1 MAATAEPVR
10 TYAVLLVEDD
20 RNARELAYLLFE
32 RHTDFAIVGEVAS
45 ADECLDFLA
54 DRPVDVVI
62 LDHQLEGTRT
72 GAEVAS
78 LVKATAPGT
87 RVVLFSGYLQADPGD
102 AAVDGFVHKLQGEL
116 LVPTVR
122 SVLGLTD

>member
-32 RHTDFAIVGEVAS
+32 RHSDFAIVGEVAS
-45 ADECLDFLA
+45 AEACLDFLA
-54 DRPVDVVI
+54 ERPVDVVL
-62 LDHQLEGTRT
+62 LDHQLEGSRT
-72 GAEVAS
+72 CAEIAAI
-78 LVKATAPGT
+78 VKARAPDT

-102 AAVDGFVHKLQGEL
+102 ESVDGFVHKLQGEL